1 MTRSNSWI
9 APLLALAAAVA
20 LAGGNNFASA
30 QTTSGSN
37 QKQSEQPT
45 QSTTNNSSSQS
56 GSQSTSQPAGQLQST
71 SQSGQTA
78 SGQNTPASNTRSTS
92 GQTSTGGQATT
103 SGQAGGQAS
112 SSHQQGQTPPTP
124 PTQPGTQGNQ
134 QPGAARDM
142 QSRDAQ
148 FRDSQQSR
156 DTQRQFG
163 DNRQTNVNVGIQFG
177 AVTDRGLTVT
187 SIERNSVFA
196 TSGLVQGDV
205 IISVGG
211 RPVRSQ
217 VEFVQF
223 ISVRRGEPI
232 PVVVFRNGREETIH
246 ITYDASLIAPQGPA
260 NVGAAGANL
269 LGVTF
274 DTQVQNAAVVLH
286 VVPGG
291 PAATVGIKPGD
302 EIVAINGQR
311 INGHQQAN
319 QIVGAMRPGDQVEI
333 QYLQLQQAQIVLGG
347 PNVPRTAAAAGE
359 VRVDQNV
366 QRSNYQPEIQV
377 QTNQGQNARLEGNVN
392 RDTRQQPQSSGNQDQ
407 RPRNRSLLPRIRN

>member
-1 MTRSNSWI
+1 
-9 APLLALAAAVA
+9 
-20 LAGGNNFASA
+20 
-30 QTTSGSN
+30 
-37 QKQSEQPT
+37 
-45 QSTTNNSSSQS
+45 
-56 GSQSTSQPAGQLQST
+56 
-71 SQSGQTA
+71 
-78 SGQNTPASNTRSTS
+78 
-92 GQTSTGGQATT
+92 
-103 SGQAGGQAS
+103 
-112 SSHQQGQTPPTP
+112 
-124 PTQPGTQGNQ
+124 
-134 QPGAARDM
+134 M

-148 FRDSQQSR
+148 FGDSQQSR